1 MRVLGIDPGTATTGI
16 AIVEEKSG
24 NLNAIYYSCIKTT
37 SNIPISYRLDKIFKN
52 INSIILE
59 FSPDCLA
66 VEELFFSD
74 NVKTALSVGQAT
86 GVILLTASQNNL
98 EVYKYTPLQVKKA
111 VVGLGNA
118 SKKQVQYMVKAIL
131 KIKDE
136 KIEDDAADALATA
149 ICHLNWTRNKKIF

>member
-1 MRVLGIDPGTATTGI
+1 MRVVGIDPGTATTGI

-24 NLNAIYYSCIKTT
+24 NLNAVYYSCIRTPA
-37 SNIPISYRLDKIFKN
+37 NIPISDRLDRIFKN

-59 FSPDCLA
+59 FSPDCLV
-66 VEELFFSD
+66 VEELFFSN

-86 GVILLTASQNNL
+86 GVILLAASQNNL
-98 EVYKYTPLQVKKA
+98 KVYKYTPLQVKKA

-131 KIKDE
+131 KIEDE

-149 ICHLNWTRNKKIF
+149 ICHLNLKRNKKIF

>member
-1 MRVLGIDPGTATTGI
+1 LRVLGIDPGTATTGI
-16 AIVEEKSG
+16 AIVEEKFG
-24 NLNAIYYSCIKTT
+24 NLNAVYYSCIRTAA
-37 SNIPISYRLDKIFKN
+37 NIPISDRLDKIFKN

-59 FSPDCLA
+59 FSPDCLV

-86 GVILLTASQNNL
+86 GVILLAASQNNL
-98 EVYKYTPLQVKKA
+98 KVYKYTPLQVKKA

-136 KIEDDAADALATA
+136 KIEEDAADALATA
-149 ICHLNWTRNKKIF
+149 ICHLNYKGSGLAI

>member
-24 NLNAIYYSCIKTT
+24 NLNAIYYSCIKTL

-111 VVGLGNA
+111 VVGFGNA

-149 ICHLNWTRNKKIF
+149 ICHLNWKRNKRIF